1 MSMYGGKARTADRE
15 SPQLTGLS
23 DTSKSVSFGKV
34 QKNFSEMGR

>member
-15 SPQLTGLS
+15 SPQLTGL
-23 DTSKSVSFGKV
+23 TGTSVSFGKE